1 VRREQKLLRDMDPM
15 EAIVE
20 RRTQLVFP
28 EDANTHGTLF
38 GGKAVA
44 IMDEVGAIA
53 AMRACRKAVV
63 TASIDRLD
71 FKEPIRVGEFVEV
84 VARIVKVGR
93 TSLGVAVELWAEEP
107 ASGRR
112 RLSTA
117 GTFTFVAIDE
127 AGKPTPVRD

>member
-1 VRREQKLLRDMDPM
+1 MNPYESM
-15 EAIVE
+15 VE

-28 EDANTHGTLF
+28 EDANVLGSLF

-44 IMDEVGAIA
+44 MMDEVGAIL

-63 TASIDRLD
+63 TASIAQLD

-93 TSLGVAVELWAEEP
+93 TSVTAQVELWAEEP

-117 GTFTFVAIDE
+117 GSFIFVAVDE
-127 AGKPTPVRD
+127 HGKPTPVHD

>member
-1 VRREQKLLRDMDPM
+1 MDPM
-15 EAIVE
+15 ETLVE

-28 EDANTHGTLF
+28 QDANVLGTLF

-44 IMDEVGAIA
+44 MMDEVGAIV

-63 TASIDRLD
+63 TASIAQLD

-93 TSLGVAVELWAEEP
+93 TSLTAQVELWAEEP

-117 GTFTFVAIDE
+117 GSFIFVAVDE
-127 AGKPTPVRD
+127 HGTPTPIRD

>member
-1 VRREQKLLRDMDPM
+1 MNPYESM
-15 EAIVE
+15 VE

-28 EDANTHGTLF
+28 EDANVLGTLF

-44 IMDEVGAIA
+44 MMDEVGAIV

-63 TASIDRLD
+63 TASIAQLD

-84 VARIVKVGR
+84 IARIVKVGR
-93 TSLGVAVELWAEEP
+93 TSLTAQVELWAEEP
-107 ASGRR
+107 ASGLR

-117 GTFTFVAIDE
+117 GSFVFVAVDE
-127 AGKPTPVRD
+127 HGKPTPIRD

>member
-1 VRREQKLLRDMDPM
+1 MNPYED
-15 EAIVE
+15 IVE

-28 EDANTHGTLF
+28 QDANVLGTLF

-44 IMDEVGAIA
+44 IMDEVGAIV

-84 VARIVKVGR
+84 VARIVKAGR
-93 TSLGVAVELWAEEP
+93 TSLTAQVELWAEDP

-117 GTFTFVAIDE
+117 GSFVFVAIDE
-127 AGKPTPVRD
+127 RGKPTPIRD

>member
-1 VRREQKLLRDMDPM
+1 MNPYED
-15 EAIVE
+15 IVE

-28 EDANTHGTLF
+28 QDANILGTLF

-44 IMDEVGAIA
+44 MMDEVGAIV

-71 FKEPIRVGEFVEV
+71 FKEPIRIGDFVEV
-84 VARIVKVGR
+84 IARIVKVGR
-93 TSLGVAVELWAEEP
+93 TSLTAQVELWAEEP

-112 RLSTA
+112 RLSTT
-117 GTFTFVAIDE
+117 GSFVFVAVDE
-127 AGKPTPVRD
+127 HGTPTPIGD

>member
-1 VRREQKLLRDMDPM
+1 MNPYES
-15 EAIVE
+15 IVE
-20 RRTQLVFP
+20 RRTELVFP
-28 EDANTHGTLF
+28 QDANVLGTLF

-44 IMDEVGAIA
+44 MMDEVGAIV

-63 TASIDRLD
+63 TASIDRID

-93 TSLGVAVELWAEEP
+93 TSLTAQVELWAEEP

-112 RLSTA
+112 RLSAT
-117 GTFTFVAIDE
+117 GSFVFVAVDRD
-127 AGKPTPVRD
+127 GRPTPIRD